1 MIRRPPR
8 STLFPYTTLFRSLCG
23 WAEQSPPI
31 QSVQPQILRRS
42 GRHHKEQGKYSLVK
56 KSRVKKLFQRIKAIR
71 NHHAFYN
78 PYSNYRYRVRESQ
91 GDWQGTDRRRTSV
104 QDIGG
109 LSTFRILYRKIQY
122 PLNYLNILGRERGPA
137 GAAVRGLR
145 FAQAGAGGSLQLG
158 IASRYGPFAER
169 SKSVV

>member
-1 MIRRPPR
+1 MDGIAYPSQSSSTDSLKCGTIFKESKRPYNKQQPPAPR
-8 STLFPYTTLFRSLCG
+8 TKKRGTGGTV
-23 WAEQSPPI
+23 PPI

-42 GRHHKEQGKYSLVK
+42 GRHHKEQGTRNKEQGTRNKEQGKYSLVK

-109 LSTFRILYRKIQY
+109 LSTFRILCTKIQY
-122 PLNYLNILGRERGPA
+122 PL
-137 GAAVRGLR
+137 
-145 FAQAGAGGSLQLG
+145 
-158 IASRYGPFAER
+158 IA
-169 SKSVV
+169 

>member
-1 MIRRPPR
+1 MRDNLQGIQAPLQQTTTARPAHKKAR
-8 STLFPYTTLFRSLCG
+8 DGRN
-23 WAEQSPPI
+23 SPPLSS
-31 QSVQPQILRRS
+31 QSSLRFYAAPADITRN
-42 GRHHKEQGKYSLVK
+42 KEQGKYSLVK

-109 LSTFRILYRKIQY
+109 LSTFRILCTKIQY
-122 PLNYLNILGRERGPA
+122 PL
-137 GAAVRGLR
+137 
-145 FAQAGAGGSLQLG
+145 
-158 IASRYGPFAER
+158 IA
-169 SKSVV
+169 

>member
-1 MIRRPPR
+1 MRDNLQGIQAPLQQTTTARPAHKKAR
-8 STLFPYTTLFRSLCG
+8 DGRN
-23 WAEQSPPI
+23 SPPLSS
-31 QSVQPQILRRS
+31 QSSLRFYAAPADITRNKEQ
-42 GRHHKEQGKYSLVK
+42 GTRNKEQGTRNKEQGKYSLVK

-109 LSTFRILYRKIQY
+109 LSTFRILCTKIQY
-122 PLNYLNILGRERGPA
+122 PL
-137 GAAVRGLR
+137 
-145 FAQAGAGGSLQLG
+145 
-158 IASRYGPFAER
+158 IA
-169 SKSVV
+169 

>member
-1 MIRRPPR
+1 MDGIAYPSQSSSTDSLKCGTIFKESKRPYNKQQPPAPR
-8 STLFPYTTLFRSLCG
+8 TKKRGTGGTV
-23 WAEQSPPI
+23 PPI

-109 LSTFRILYRKIQY
+109 LSTFRILCTKIQY
-122 PLNYLNILGRERGPA
+122 PL
-137 GAAVRGLR
+137 
-145 FAQAGAGGSLQLG
+145 
-158 IASRYGPFAER
+158 IA
-169 SKSVV
+169 

>member
-1 MIRRPPR
+1 MDGIAYPSQSSSTDSLKCGTIFKESKRPYNKQQPPAPR
-8 STLFPYTTLFRSLCG
+8 TKKRGTGGTVPPYPVSPASDFTPLRQTSQGTRNK
-23 WAEQSPPI
+23 EQGT
-31 QSVQPQILRRS
+31 RN
-42 GRHHKEQGKYSLVK
+42 KEQGKYSLVK

-109 LSTFRILYRKIQY
+109 LSTFRILCTKIQY
-122 PLNYLNILGRERGPA
+122 PL
-137 GAAVRGLR
+137 
-145 FAQAGAGGSLQLG
+145 
-158 IASRYGPFAER
+158 IA
-169 SKSVV
+169 